1 TMESDSSIDDN
12 NELETGFQLVMRACQ
27 SFYQSKIIS
36 NDKDLSGI
44 ILYGTEK
51 NKNTFDFNHIYILHE
66 LAQPSAERIMQLE
79 ALSNKN
85 TYKKTYN
92 DLFGSTQSKNYSL
105 NEALWTCSNLFANSP
120 QRLTIKRVFIFTC
133 NDQPHAS
140 NLTLERQAKQRAK
153 DLNDVGI
160 EVEVFPILTESI
172 TTFDYKKFFQDVLM
186 LSDDELEL
194 RNNQAP
200 TGRLNELLKLV
211 YSKEHKKRAYCTV
224 PFSLGETSDGTPLQF
239 SVSVFNMVRPCPKPT
254 KIKLDMKTN
263 METKIVTKHYLPE
276 TAEILMPSDIQ
287 YGIDVSN
294 RRVLFDA
301 DEIKAIKKFSDPGFQ
316 ILGFKNIS
324 CLLPHRYVKPD
335 DFIYPDE
342 KYVHGS
348 SCLFN
353 TLLKECLEKQMF
365 ILCQFTARRN
375 TPLRLASNGFHLHY
389 LPYADDIQTL
399 SKNDIPRITND
410 EVDADTAATSSNDEI
425 NKLDDNVNLSAADF
439 DFEDDD
445 YNFSAFD
452 FVTENGND
460 GFDPTTGGEIKR
472 LKIQIETIKEQT
484 KNSKKQDEKIDL
496 KKQLRKCSKQMK
508 TLKEQQSKQ
517 IIVLEFSKI

>member
-1 TMESDSSIDDN
+1 MSLRDQNGSSI
-12 NELETGFQLVMRACQ
+12 GGGA
-27 SFYQSKIIS
+27 
-36 NDKDLSGI
+36 
-44 ILYGTEK
+44 
-51 NKNTFDFNHIYILHE
+51 
-66 LAQPSAERIMQLE
+66 
-79 ALSNKN
+79 
-85 TYKKTYN
+85 
-92 DLFGSTQSKNYSL
+92 
-105 NEALWTCSNLFANSP
+105 
-120 QRLTIKRVFIFTC
+120 
-133 NDQPHAS
+133 
-140 NLTLERQAKQRAK
+140 
-153 DLNDVGI
+153 
-160 EVEVFPILTESI
+160 
-172 TTFDYKKFFQDVLM
+172 
-186 LSDDELEL
+186 DDEFEL
-194 RNNQAP
+194 RNNLAS
-200 TGRLNELLKLV
+200 TGRLNELSKPV
-211 YSKEHKKRAYCTV
+211 YSKEHNKYAHCTV
-224 PFSLGETSDGTPLQF
+224 LFSLGQTSHGTPLQVSA
-239 SVSVFNMVRPCPKPT
+239 SVSNMVCSCPKPT

-276 TAEILMPSDIQ
+276 TAENLMPSDIQ

-460 GFDPTTGGEIKR
+460 GFDPTTGGE
-472 LKIQIETIKEQT
+472 
-484 KNSKKQDEKIDL
+484 
-496 KKQLRKCSKQMK
+496 
-508 TLKEQQSKQ
+508 
-517 IIVLEFSKI
+517 